1 MKTFIILVTVIV
13 ALLSLFLIAPSSNN
27 DVEDIQTVATM
38 NGEPIQIPEFM
49 LILNNNY
56 VAKTYNYF
64 SNNYG
69 VKNYKDFW
77 TTVYGNEK
85 PIDYAKNLA
94 LKELIRIKSEQILM
108 KEYGV
113 ANDISYGS
121 FLNELEQENKRR
133 KIAVDNNQVIY
144 GPIEYS
150 EYQYFSHVFANHVVE
165 LKKKLEKETFNIN
178 ESDLRALY
186 ENVKEEYFMD
196 SYQIKVEKISMKK
209 SKNADKVMKNL
220 LTSLQNG
227 YSFKQLSNANQEILF
242 ETQTFN
248 ETTSKTDYDVNPQL
262 LNEAKKI
269 SVGEISNIIEENNT
283 LTIIRCIENKDRGF
297 QEYDKVKE
305 QVKTQIIDEKYE
317 ELIHNKIEHADVEIS
332 DVVFNNLIVEQ

>member
-1 MKTFIILVTVIV
+1 MRGVLSLMKTFIILVTVIV

-196 SYQIKVEKISMKK
+196 SYQIKVEK
-209 SKNADKVMKNL
+209 
-220 LTSLQNG
+220 
-227 YSFKQLSNANQEILF
+227 
-242 ETQTFN
+242 
-248 ETTSKTDYDVNPQL
+248 
-262 LNEAKKI
+262 
-269 SVGEISNIIEENNT
+269 
-283 LTIIRCIENKDRGF
+283 
-297 QEYDKVKE
+297 
-305 QVKTQIIDEKYE
+305 
-317 ELIHNKIEHADVEIS
+317 
-332 DVVFNNLIVEQ
+332 